1 MQINH
6 EKKTQLDQYEQHI
19 KSKSDERN
27 NLIVES
33 YQQHITA
40 AKQEVDKQW
49 EIKGKAIE

>member
-6 EKKTQLDQYEQHI
+6 EKKEHLDKYEQHI

-33 YQQHITA
+33 Y
-40 AKQEVDKQW
+40 
-49 EIKGKAIE
+49 